1 MKQTG
6 AIKLLSLSS
15 FSSFYQARS
24 FVSSR
29 RRWGESSCTTILKK
43 EPLHKQM
50 PGIRLQ
56 PEECVNSFSSAIN
69 TRRVSV

>member
-6 AIKLLSLSS
+6 AIKLLSLTS
-15 FSSFYQARS
+15 FSLSPKLDLSFPL
-24 FVSSR
+24 VE
-29 RRWGESSCTTILKK
+29 GGGSSCRTIPKK

-56 PEECVNSFSSAIN
+56 PGECVNSFSSAIN
-69 TRRVSV
+69 THRASV